1 MTYANNEIPEY
12 LIHLSFLKC
21 FLPGCLRIP
30 AHGFPEFTCS
40 EFTIFSDIIKIRN
53 TLSIYD
59 LLVDTLFTVQPPG
72 SYRQL
77 KYCQHASEPEHEI
90 TIIIIW
96 MLTVSNQPDMHK
108 NDDSVKYLT

>member
-1 MTYANNEIPEY
+1 MAFQSSHAHN
-12 LIHLSFLKC
+12 LRLFL
-21 FLPGCLRIP
+21 
-30 AHGFPEFTCS
+30 
-40 EFTIFSDIIKIRN
+40 SDIIKIRN
-53 TLSIYD
+53 TFSIYD
-59 LLVDTLFTVQPPG
+59 LLVDTLFTAQPPG

-108 NDDSVKYLT
+108 NDDSVKFNLRGTRGDT